1 MTEDTTQPNIPRDYS
16 GTELTDHPERILGC
30 SVYWAILICIISGF
44 AFGLAVFGG

>member
-16 GTELTDHPERILGC
+16 GIEVVDHPER
-30 SVYWAILICIISGF
+30 VYASKAFWAGIALTVSGF